1 MGVAIVRHPPAPTV
15 LRIAGSSMMVPEAPA
30 GSQAVLASAD
40 AVRAALVEL
49 SDESKAAQVAR
60 YLRAVPGGYGEGDRF
75 HGVPVPQVR
84 AIAKRAVLDDDE
96 LERLAA
102 SPWHEERM
110 AALCVAVTR
119 VKRIGRLLGSRRARR
134 DPGSQAVQEAV
145 ARREELGRKY
155 LDWVGRGLVNNW
167 DLVDTSAEHL
177 VGAWLLVPLTGAPG
191 LPSRINDLI
200 ASSNVWERRVAI
212 MSTFATTRAGTD
224 WPTYAVARRLLDD
237 PHDLIHKAVGW
248 MLREAGKRVDEQ
260 TLVVFLDRHA
270 ARMPRTMLRY
280 AIERFS
286 PEVRAHYRSLR
297 V

>member
-1 MGVAIVRHPPAPTV
+1 
-15 LRIAGSSMMVPEAPA
+15 MMVPEAPA

-145 ARREELGRKY
+145 ARREELGRRY
-155 LDWVGRGLVNNW
+155 LDWVGRDLVNNW

-177 VGAWLLVPLTGAPG
+177 VGAWLLVPLAGAQG
-191 LPSRINDLI
+191 LPCRISDLI
-200 ASSNVWERRVAI
+200 TSSNVWERRVAV

-248 MLREAGKRVDEQ
+248 MLREAGKRVDEAS
-260 TLVVFLDRHA
+260 LIAFLDQYA

-297 V
+297 S

>member
-1 MGVAIVRHPPAPTV
+1 M
-15 LRIAGSSMMVPEAPA
+15 
-30 GSQAVLASAD
+30 
-40 AVRAALVEL
+40 RAALVEL

-75 HGVPVPQVR
+75 RGVPVPQVR

-96 LERLAA
+96 LERLVAG
-102 SPWHEERM
+102 PWHEERM
-110 AALCVAVTR
+110 AALCVAVAQA
-119 VKRIGRLLGSRRARR
+119 KRISRLLGSKRAQR
-134 DPGSQAVQEAV
+134 DPDSQAVQEAL
-145 ARREELGRKY
+145 ARREELGRRY
-155 LDWVGRGLVNNW
+155 LDWVGRDLVNNW

-177 VGAWLLVPLTGAPG
+177 VGAWLLVPLAGAQG
-191 LPSRINDLI
+191 LPSRITDLTT
-200 ASSNVWERRVAI
+200 SSNVWERRVAV

-248 MLREAGKRVDEQ
+248 MLREAGKRVDEAS
-260 TLVVFLDRHA
+260 LIAFLDQYA

>member
-1 MGVAIVRHPPAPTV
+1 
-15 LRIAGSSMMVPEAPA
+15 MMVPEAPA

-84 AIAKRAVLDDDE
+84 AIAKRAVLDDE

-119 VKRIGRLLGSRRARR
+119 VKRISRLLDSRRARR

-145 ARREELGRKY
+145 ARREGLGRKY

-177 VGAWLLVPLTGAPG
+177 VGAWLLVPLAGSPG

-248 MLREAGKRVDEQ
+248 MLREAGKRVDERA
-260 TLVVFLDRHA
+260 LVVFLDRHA

-297 V
+297 S

>member
-1 MGVAIVRHPPAPTV
+1 
-15 LRIAGSSMMVPEAPA
+15 MMVPEAPA

-177 VGAWLLVPLTGAPG
+177 VGAWLLVPLAGAQG
-191 LPSRINDLI
+191 LPSRINDLTT
-200 ASSNVWERRVAI
+200 SSNVWERRVAV

-248 MLREAGKRVDEQ
+248 MLREAGKRVDEAS
-260 TLVVFLDRHA
+260 LIAFLDQYA

-297 V
+297 S

>member
-1 MGVAIVRHPPAPTV
+1 M
-15 LRIAGSSMMVPEAPA
+15 
-30 GSQAVLASAD
+30 
-40 AVRAALVEL
+40 RAALVEL

-119 VKRIGRLLGSRRARR
+119 VKRISRLLDSRRARR

-145 ARREELGRKY
+145 ARREGLGRKY

-177 VGAWLLVPLTGAPG
+177 VGAWLLVPLAGSPG

-248 MLREAGKRVDEQ
+248 MLREAGKRIDERA
-260 TLVVFLDRHA
+260 LVVFLDRHA

-297 V
+297 S

>member
-1 MGVAIVRHPPAPTV
+1 
-15 LRIAGSSMMVPEAPA
+15 MMVPEAPA

-119 VKRIGRLLGSRRARR
+119 VKRISRLLDSRRARR
-134 DPGSQAVQEAV
+134 DPGSQGVQEAV
-145 ARREELGRKY
+145 ARREGWGRKY

-167 DLVDTSAEHL
+167 ELVDTSAEHL
-177 VGAWLLVPLTGAPG
+177 VGAWLLVPLAGAPG

-224 WPTYAVARRLLDD
+224 WPTYAAARQLLDD

-248 MLREAGKRVDEQ
+248 MLREAGKRVDEAS
-260 TLVVFLDRHA
+260 LIAFLDQYA

-297 V
+297 S

>member
-1 MGVAIVRHPPAPTV
+1 
-15 LRIAGSSMMVPEAPA
+15 MMVPEAPA

-119 VKRIGRLLGSRRARR
+119 VKRISRLLDSRRARR
-134 DPGSQAVQEAV
+134 DPGSQAVQEAG
-145 ARREELGRKY
+145 ARREGLGRKY

-177 VGAWLLVPLTGAPG
+177 VGAWLLVPLAGSPG

-248 MLREAGKRVDEQ
+248 MLREAGKRVDERA
-260 TLVVFLDRHA
+260 LVVFLDRHA

-297 V
+297 S